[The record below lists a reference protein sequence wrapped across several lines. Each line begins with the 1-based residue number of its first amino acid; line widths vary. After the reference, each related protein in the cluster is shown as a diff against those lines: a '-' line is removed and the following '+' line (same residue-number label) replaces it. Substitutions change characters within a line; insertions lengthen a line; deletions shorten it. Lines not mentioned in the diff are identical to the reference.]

1 MNGSVL
7 SLQVEVGGDTGAGV
21 GAGVG
26 AEVGAGVGA
35 EVGAGVGRADII
47 LATSNPDMYA
57 PTSKIRRENVRR

>member
-35 EVGAGVGRADII
+35 GVGRADII

-57 PTSKIRRENVRR
+57 PTSKIRRENVRRKSV